1 MGKGVSTPGVGKG
14 DVGTGAIG
22 GGFGGSVGKRSIPGV
37 GANVLLLACADTIA
51 MEAELIRMDV
61 IESFIFD

>member
-1 MGKGVSTPGVGKG
+1 MSINRTTIYRCRCQADNNSDACHKVEIYILTSVGKGVIGAGV
-14 DVGTGAIG
+14 
-22 GGFGGSVGKRSIPGV
+22 S
-37 GANVLLLACADTIA
+37 CADTIA

>member
-1 MGKGVSTPGVGKG
+1 MPTSDAIQMHNLQQHIILSHKVEIYILTSVGKGVIGAGV
-14 DVGTGAIG
+14 
-22 GGFGGSVGKRSIPGV
+22 S
-37 GANVLLLACADTIA
+37 CADTIA

>member
-1 MGKGVSTPGVGKG
+1 MGKGV
-14 DVGTGAIG
+14 IG
-22 GGFGGSVGKRSIPGV
+22 GGALGRTTPGV
-37 GANVLLLACADTIA
+37 GANVLFVPKAISCADTIA

>member
-1 MGKGVSTPGVGKG
+1 M
-14 DVGTGAIG
+14 
-22 GGFGGSVGKRSIPGV
+22 GSVGKGVIGGGAVGRIAPGV
-37 GANVLLLACADTIA
+37 GDGVVGTCADTIA